1 MPHAPYFKLMPKQ
14 KAVKKVTKPKAKKLI
29 PLMEPELAGDIE
41 APVAEPIIEAPVP
54 LVEKLPKGVLKK
66 EVVDV
71 NGRAFNKL
79 WHEDGT
85 TSLELIG

>member
-1 MPHAPYFKLMPKQ
+1 MPKQ

-29 PLMEPELAGDIE
+29 PLMEPELAGDVEAPVVEPVIE
-41 APVAEPIIEAPVP
+41 APAPVAE
-54 LVEKLPKGVLKK
+54 KLPRGVWKK
-66 EVVDV
+66 EVVGV
-71 NGRAFNKL
+71 NDRAFNKL

>member
-1 MPHAPYFKLMPKQ
+1 MFKSKLVK
-14 KAVKKVTKPKAKKLI
+14 KAVKPKAKKLI
-29 PLMEPELAGDIE
+29 PIMEPKLAEDVE
-41 APVAEPIIEAPVP
+41 ALVAEPIIEAPA
-54 LVEKLPKGVLKK
+54 LAVEKLPKGVLKK